1 MSDSGMELNMEPIE
15 RRNLQS
21 VLKLGNVIRIERVRR
36 GRLILKHWTDN
47 DLTGETEK

>member
-1 MSDSGMELNMEPIE
+1 MTSGTVPNKKED
-15 RRNLQS
+15 LQS
-21 VLKLGNVIRIERVRR
+21 VLKLGDVIRIERMRR